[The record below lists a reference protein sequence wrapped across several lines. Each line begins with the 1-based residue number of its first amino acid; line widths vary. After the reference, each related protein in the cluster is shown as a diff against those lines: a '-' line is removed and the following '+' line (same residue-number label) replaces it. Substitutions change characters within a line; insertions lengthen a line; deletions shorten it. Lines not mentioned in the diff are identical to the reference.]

1 MESFS
6 KRLKQAMEL
15 RNYKQI
21 DLVNKT
27 GIDKSLISSYL
38 SGKYKAKQDNIH
50 ILAEALDVNE
60 AWLMG
65 YDLKMTIDER
75 NQLAHGLNAITYTSS
90 DDSMLPL
97 LGVGDVAYIY
107 LKNTYDS
114 GETILFKLDNKEY
127 VRKIIDK
134 NDTVEFQA
142 MNPYYPTMEY
152 TKEELKKHDFTV
164 IGKVIQVQ
172 NKSAFK

>member
-1 MESFS
+1 
-6 KRLKQAMEL
+6 
-15 RNYKQI
+15 
-21 DLVNKT
+21 
-27 GIDKSLISSYL
+27 
-38 SGKYKAKQDNIH
+38 
-50 ILAEALDVNE
+50 
-60 AWLMG
+60 
-65 YDLKMTIDER
+65 
-75 NQLAHGLNAITYTSS
+75 
-90 DDSMLPL
+90 MLPL

-114 GETILFKLDNKEY
+114 GETILFKLDDKEY

-142 MNPYYPTMEY
+142 MNPYYPTMKY